1 MNLKKKALLG
11 ATMISACL
19 ILSGC
24 GGGDYSSTESK
35 GEKPTVTRKANNP
48 LSNQQEILNAS
59 RGLQAR
65 LDADTA
71 RKKKAMEEAMN

>member
-1 MNLKKKALLG
+1 MKIKAPSG
-11 ATMISACL
+11 ALMIGVCLMLSAC
-19 ILSGC
+19 
-24 GGGDYSSTESK
+24 GGSDYASEDVK
-35 GEKPTVTRKANNP
+35 GEKPTVTRRANNP

-65 LDADTA
+65 VDADTA

>member
-1 MNLKKKALLG
+1 MKIKAPSGVL
-11 ATMISACL
+11 MIGVCLVLSAC
-19 ILSGC
+19 
-24 GGGDYSSTESK
+24 GGSDYASKDVK

-65 LDADTA
+65 VDADTA